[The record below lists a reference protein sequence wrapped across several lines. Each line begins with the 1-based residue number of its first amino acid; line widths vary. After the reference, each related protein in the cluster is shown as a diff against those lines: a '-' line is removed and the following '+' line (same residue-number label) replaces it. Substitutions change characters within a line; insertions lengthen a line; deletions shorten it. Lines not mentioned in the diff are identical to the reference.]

1 MPEVLNNV
9 AAWFATP
16 IGQIALTV
24 GGYLLAKRFPAF
36 QSMVWFLLDALKVP
50 RPNTPTPSPGP
61 APGPAPSPT
70 PSPLPLP
77 IVPGGPVDVGGIVS
91 QLLAALLARRQ
102 HAAAADLIQLAQR
115 LDEPQPAQGKG
126 DA

>member
-1 MPEVLNNV
+1 MNNV

-24 GGYLLAKRFPAF
+24 GGYFLAKRFPAF
-36 QSMVWFLLDALKVP
+36 QSMVWFLLDALKIP
-50 RPNTPTPSPGP
+50 RPNTPGPSPAPVP
-61 APGPAPSPT
+61 APAPSPV
-70 PSPLPLP
+70 PSPLP

-91 QLLAALLARRQ
+91 QLLAALLAKRQ
-102 HAAAADLIQLAQR
+102 HGAAAELIQLAQR